1 MRRAIPLLST
11 IGLVSAIACA
21 APPEEPPP
29 KRPPGPELVMPGRDK
44 PAPTARPADLSSLR
58 RLVRQFDFEDPE
70 RFPTEMP
77 RDWYRL
83 LSATSGRPGYPDFG
97 TIALSDRIA
106 REGKWSLEFALD
118 GGSMATALPPGIIR
132 IFPGSRYRVS
142 VWIRT
147 ERLQQASASMVVRLH
162 DRDGR
167 ATGEEYRSQPL
178 RSEGEWTQVRIDLPE
193 VPAFAS
199 DLSLELEVTQPSS
212 SARSGERRV
221 GDDLGGRVWF
231 DGLEIWQIPAIRFGS
246 RNPAQVFTGD
256 APREIEIE
264 LRDLVSD
271 ELTADITVRDI
282 DGVVVHESRMPLPGA
297 GALVRVPLPD
307 IGPGAYTASLAVA
320 ADGIVLARRTVDIS
334 ILDDHGN
341 DRTRGASPRFGVLLP
356 AAPDE
361 DLPLMRAIVRE
372 VDPDFVVVPAWPDAF
387 DAARATAR
395 IAALRDFVDALLD
408 GRVEPVLAI
417 TSVPAAL
424 AAPRHLDA
432 WQALDYFGADDAASR
447 EHLEPWLLAFGQHV
461 ERWQIGETIGPA
473 AREPLDREE
482 AMRVRA
488 MLDERVAG
496 PILIAPAE
504 ADWVDA
510 PPPPGIARHVRIPWS
525 ARPSAIADHLEPW
538 RDPESIV
545 AFELAP
551 SEFPDRT
558 RIDDLAVRALYAWRL
573 GVRAMA
579 IDLAWKPAV
588 IAESQ
593 PASLRSEAL
602 AWRELG
608 RTLSGRTFAGELPLP
623 EGIRGWIADGAN
635 PALILWSDEALT
647 EGREVAIPLGNSAV
661 EAVDLLGRRSVI
673 SPSLGAHRVT
683 VMTTPLVIEGIDAA
697 LLRTIASARM
707 EPAILESRR
716 SQQDAFITLH
726 NHFGVSMGG
735 SIVIADQESW
745 EIAPRQQQFSIP
757 AGAQGR
763 IPVRIG
769 LPRSTPAGPHALSVR
784 IEWVAG
790 ESHTAEVPLRLAV
803 DWTEVEVRSNWRFAR
818 SVETGRVDV
827 VATVSVTNRGAAP
840 MDLEAFA
847 LARDYSQTRRPIL
860 KLGPGETAIRVFQF
874 PDGARRLSGA
884 SIYAGVTEMEGDRRL
899 TQLLA
904 VPPFFPRPSEPL
916 RADATASS
924 SADQ

>member
-1 MRRAIPLLST
+1 
-11 IGLVSAIACA
+11 
-21 APPEEPPP
+21 
-29 KRPPGPELVMPGRDK
+29 MPGRDR
-44 PAPTARPADLSSLR
+44 PAATARPADLSSLR

-83 LSATSGRPGYPDFG
+83 LSSTSGRPGYPDFG

-106 REGKWSLEFALD
+106 REGKWALEFALD
-118 GGSMATALPPGIIR
+118 GGSMATALPPGIVR
-132 IFPGSRYRVS
+132 IFPGSRYRIS

-167 ATGEEYRSQPL
+167 TTGDEYRSEPL

-212 SARSGERRV
+212 SARDGERRV

-256 APREIEIE
+256 GPREIEIE

-271 ELTADITVRDI
+271 ELSADIVVRDI

-334 ILDDHGN
+334 VLDEAGN
-341 DRTRGASPRFGVLLP
+341 DRARGASPRFGVLLP
-356 AAPDE
+356 AVQDG
-361 DLPLMRAIVRE
+361 DLGLMRSIVRE
-372 VDPDFVVVPAWPDAF
+372 IDPDFAVLPAWPEDF
-387 DAARATAR
+387 DPARTTAR
-395 IAALRDFVDALLD
+395 IAAVRDFVDALLD
-408 GRVEPVLAI
+408 RRVEPVLAI

-424 AAPRHLDA
+424 AAPRHLDR
-432 WQALDYFGADDAASR
+432 WQTFDYFGADDAASR
-447 EHLEPWLLAFGQHV
+447 ESLEPWLLAFGQHV
-461 ERWQIGETIGPA
+461 ERWQLGDSTGPS

-482 AMRVRA
+482 ATRVRA

-496 PILIAPAE
+496 PLLIAPAE
-504 ADWVDA
+504 ADWIDA
-510 PPPPGIARHVRIPWS
+510 PPPPGIARHVRVPWS
-525 ARPSAIADHLEPW
+525 ARPSAIGDHLEPW

-545 AFELAP
+545 TFELAP
-551 SEFPDRT
+551 PEIPDRT
-558 RIDDLAVRALYAWRL
+558 RIDDLAVRALHAWRL

-579 IDLAWKPAV
+579 IDLAWRPAV
-588 IAESQ
+588 IADSQ
-593 PASLRSEAL
+593 PASLRSEAI

-608 RTLSGRTFAGELPLP
+608 RTLSGRTFAGELTLAD
-623 EGIRGWIADGAN
+623 GVRAWIADGAS
-635 PALILWSDEALT
+635 PALIIWSDEALA
-647 EGREVAIPLGNSAV
+647 ESREVRLALGNSAV
-661 EAVDLLGRRSVI
+661 ETVDPLGRRSVL
-673 SPSLGAHRVT
+673 SPAPGGHGIPVT
-683 VMTTPLVIEGIDAA
+683 TTPIVIEGIDGA
-697 LLRTIASARM
+697 LLRTIASARL
-707 EPAILESRR
+707 EPLRLESRR
-716 SQQDAFITLH
+716 SPQDAFITIH
-726 NHFGVSMGG
+726 NHFGVAMGG

-757 AGAQGR
+757 SGAEGR

-769 LPRSTPAGPHALSVR
+769 LPRSTPAGDHELRVR
-784 IEWVAG
+784 LEWVAG
-790 ESHTAEVPLRLAV
+790 ENHVAEIPLVVAV
-803 DWTEVEVRSNWRFAR
+803 DWSEVEVRSNWRFAR

-827 VATVSVTNRGAAP
+827 VATVAVTNRSAAP

-847 LARDYSQTRRPIL
+847 LARDYTQTRRPIL

-899 TQLLA
+899 TQLLS
-904 VPPFFPRPSEPL
+904 VPPLFPKAPDPM
-916 RADATASS
+916 RADAASG
-924 SADQ
+924 DR

>member
-1 MRRAIPLLST
+1 MVI
-11 IGLVSAIACA
+11 A
-21 APPEEPPP
+21 APPEDEPP

-44 PAPTARPADLSSLR
+44 PPPSARPADLSSLR

-118 GGSMATALPPGIIR
+118 GGSMATALPPGIVR

-212 SARSGERRV
+212 SARTGERRI

-246 RNPAQVFTGD
+246 RNAAQVFTGD

-334 ILDDHGN
+334 ILDEDGN
-341 DRTRGASPRFGVLLP
+341 DRARGASPRFGVVLP
-356 AAPDE
+356 ASQDE
-361 DLPLMRAIVRE
+361 ALGLMRSIVRE
-372 VDPDFVVVPAWPDAF
+372 VDPDFVVLPAWPDDF
-387 DAARATAR
+387 DAARTTAR

-408 GRVEPVLAI
+408 WRIEPVLAI

-424 AAPRHLDA
+424 AAPRHLDR
-432 WQALDYFGADDAASR
+432 WQAFDYFGADDSASR
-447 EHLEPWLLAFGQHV
+447 DTLEPWLLAFGQHV
-461 ERWQIGETIGPA
+461 ERWQVGESTGPA
-473 AREPLDREE
+473 AREPLDRDE

-496 PILIAPAE
+496 PLLIAPAD
-504 ADWVDA
+504 ADWTDA

-525 ARPSAIADHLEPW
+525 ARPSAIVDHLEPW
-538 RDPESIV
+538 RDPELLV
-545 AFELAP
+545 AFEIAP
-551 SEFPDRT
+551 PDFLDRT
-558 RIDDLAVRALYAWRL
+558 RIDDLAVRALHAWRI

-588 IAESQ
+588 VADSQ
-593 PASLRSEAL
+593 PASLRSEAI

-608 RTLSGRTFAGELPLP
+608 RMLSGRTFVGELPLP
-623 EGIRGWIADGAN
+623 DGLRGWIADGAN
-635 PALILWSDEALT
+635 PALILWSDDALVD
-647 EGREVAIPLGNSAV
+647 GREVLLSLGNSAV
-661 EAVDLLGRRSVI
+661 DAIDLLGRRSVI
-673 SPSLGAHRVT
+673 SPGPGGHRVT
-683 VMTTPLVIEGIDAA
+683 VRTTPLVIEGIDAA
-697 LLRTIASARM
+697 LLRTIASARI
-707 EPAILESRR
+707 EPGTLESRR
-716 SQQDAFITLH
+716 SQQDAFITVH
-726 NHFGVSMGG
+726 NHFGVAMGG
-735 SIVIADQESW
+735 SIVIADQEAW

-757 AGAQGR
+757 SGGDGR

-769 LPRSTPAGPHALSVR
+769 LPRSTPAGMHELRVR
-784 IEWVAG
+784 LEWVAG
-790 ESHTAEVPLRLAV
+790 ESHVAEIPLKVAV
-803 DWTEVEVRSNWRFAR
+803 DWSEVEVRTNWRFAR

-827 VATVSVTNRGAAP
+827 VATVSVTNRSDAP
-840 MDLEAFA
+840 VDLEAFA

-860 KLGPGETAIRVFQF
+860 KLGSGETAIRVFQF

-899 TQLLA
+899 TQLLS
-904 VPPFFPRPSEPL
+904 VPPFFRRPSDPSNANL
-916 RADATASS
+916 AVSS
-924 SADQ
+924 GEK